1 LWTTQKVI
9 VELYVDAKNK
19 LYSKKPGKSALSV
32 QKMEQTPK
40 PSQPAKPKNR
50 TMLYAIVV
58 IILVVVGVGV
68 YYLTLKPTPATNNGT
83 PITIWDTS
91 GSCTSA
97 SNCGFRPTNLVVKI
111 GTNNTVTWTNTGTV
125 PHTVTGNQTA
135 NGSLPT
141 FSSDT
146 NSPSGLSTNNQFTF
160 TFTQA
165 GTYHYYC
172 RFHPWMLGTVTV
184 S

>member
-1 LWTTQKVI
+1 MTKTSFI
-9 VELYVDAKNK
+9 AKPQ
-19 LYSKKPGKSALSV
+19 SRSSFSG
-32 QKMEQTPK
+32 KMEQSPK
-40 PSQPAKPKNR
+40 PAESAKPKSR

-68 YYLTLKPTPATNNGT
+68 YYLTLKPASNPNNGT
-83 PITIWDTS
+83 PVTAWDTS
-91 GSCTSA
+91 GSCTTA
-97 SNCGFRPTNLVVKI
+97 SNCGFRPTNLIVKI
-111 GTNNTVTWTNTGTV
+111 GTNNTVTWTNTGV
-125 PHTVTGNQTA
+125 LPHTVTSNATA
-135 NGSLPT
+135 NGSLPS
-141 FSSDT
+141 FNSDT

-172 RFHPWMLGTVTV
+172 RFHPWMQGTVTV

>member
-1 LWTTQKVI
+1 MLKTSFIAKR
-9 VELYVDAKNK
+9 VEPAHFSAKT
-19 LYSKKPGKSALSV
+19 
-32 QKMEQTPK
+32 MEQTPK

-68 YYLTLKPTPATNNGT
+68 YYLTLKPPSNPNNGT

-91 GSCTSA
+91 GSCSTA
-97 SNCGFRPTNLVVKI
+97 SNCGFRPVNLIVKI
-111 GTNNTVTWTNTGTV
+111 GTNNTVTWTNTGTL

-135 NGSLPT
+135 NGSLPS